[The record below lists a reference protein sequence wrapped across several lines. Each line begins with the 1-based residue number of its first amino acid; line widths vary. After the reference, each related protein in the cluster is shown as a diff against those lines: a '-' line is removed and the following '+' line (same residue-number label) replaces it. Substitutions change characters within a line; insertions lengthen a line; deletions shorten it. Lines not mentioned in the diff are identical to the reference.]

1 MEKGTNKIHGQCDE
15 RVENYGVI
23 YRLHTL
29 FVKKFFGLNTSKE
42 LVYKNG
48 LID

>member
-29 FVKKFFGLNTSKE
+29 FVKKFFWIEYIKRAGL
-42 LVYKNG
+42 
-48 LID
+48 